1 MYFSKWNDP
10 LYSNGS
16 CLCFTFSSVN
26 YFPNAFFFMDFKLS
40 TTDLTWSAS
49 VFMWEG
55 EGCTGGIIPAHHQHR
70 RFLYSSSNSCPSKPQ
85 HLVRATEHPPGA
97 CAWHVLCS
105 SVPSF
110 SWRKLSPPPE
120 LAGKNCSPG
129 DDSDEPGRAAAPPP
143 PGAAISL
150 PWWMLQPPPAVSQR
164 QEQEQHWTACLQ
176 MMQCCW
182 FASSIALELDSD
194 RTGICDLSTE
204 IYRSYWV
211 ARFSSF
217 LF

>member
-1 MYFSKWNDP
+1 
-10 LYSNGS
+10 
-16 CLCFTFSSVN
+16 
-26 YFPNAFFFMDFKLS
+26 
-40 TTDLTWSAS
+40 
-49 VFMWEG
+49 
-55 EGCTGGIIPAHHQHR
+55 
-70 RFLYSSSNSCPSKPQ
+70 
-85 HLVRATEHPPGA
+85 VRATEHPPGA

-211 ARFSSF
+211 ARFRPSFFSIWTSGLLSFVVVFGHKCSSLRL
-217 LF
+217 LFDSVSVKFAAVLHACHFSCFSHPELCRPVRWFTSTDTLIDN